1 MSRIDTLKKQFPELD
16 MSLIDIFQMMDP
28 TNTNKYLQLFCK
40 LFSKRYRD
48 DNVVKDKISI
58 RELGEI
64 SKIVGVDNKNLSK
77 SQLFL
82 IRDMLFQYYSPSQ
95 FEDIKSFVH
104 HMEKGII
111 PENDVCKYS
120 TFEDISSALSL
131 SSLIEIEK
139 EMESQIQKVYDDEN
153 WVVVLPLT
161 FESSIKY
168 GAGTKWCTTF
178 KNEKQYFARYWNRG
192 ILAYYINKKTGYK
205 FASFKALDGDEE
217 GVTFWTASDNRVDS
231 MNLNIDG
238 YMYSIIKEILN
249 SEKTNSE
256 YLDKDMR
263 IKVCNY
269 CGVFYNESRIR
280 LEENYY
286 NNNLIAEGELSIVNT
301 VTTTMQISPPI
312 TTTFDANLSN
322 AVTFNG
328 DLTGGFAVSNSNF
341 IPPPEPVP
349 NMRA

>member
-1 MSRIDTLKKQFPELD
+1 
-16 MSLIDIFQMMDP
+16 
-28 TNTNKYLQLFCK
+28 
-40 LFSKRYRD
+40 
-48 DNVVKDKISI
+48 
-58 RELGEI
+58 
-64 SKIVGVDNKNLSK
+64 
-77 SQLFL
+77 
-82 IRDMLFQYYSPSQ
+82 
-95 FEDIKSFVH
+95 
-104 HMEKGII
+104 MEKGII
-111 PENDVCKYS
+111 PENDICKYS
-120 TFEDISSALSL
+120 TFDDISSALSL
-131 SSLIEIEK
+131 SSLLEIEK

-192 ILAYYINKKTGYK
+192 ILAYYINKKNGYK
-205 FASFKALDGDEE
+205 FASFKGLDCEEEE

-269 CGVFYNESRIR
+269 CGVIYNEPRIR

-286 NNNLIAEGELSIVNT
+286 HNNNSIAEGEFLTVNT
-301 VTTTMQISPPI
+301 ATTTIQISPSPPI
-312 TTTFDANLSN
+312 TATFDANLSN
-322 AVTFNG
+322 TVTFNG
-328 DLTGGFAVSNSNF
+328 CLTGGFAVSNSNF
-341 IPPPEPVP
+341 IPPPEPIP
-349 NMRA
+349 NMGA

>member
-48 DNVVKDKISI
+48 DNVVKDNCSK
-58 RELGEI
+58 RELEEI
-64 SKIVGVDNKNLSK
+64 SKIVGVDHKNLSK

-82 IRDMLFQYYSPSQ
+82 IRDMLYQYYSPSQ
-95 FEDIKSFVH
+95 FEDIKTFIH

-120 TFEDISSALSL
+120 TFDDISSALSL
-131 SSLIEIEK
+131 SSLIELEK
-139 EMESQIQKVYDDEN
+139 GMESQIQKVYDDEN
-153 WVVVLPLT
+153 WFVVLPLT

-178 KNEKQYFARYWNRG
+178 KKEKQYFARYWNRG
-192 ILAYYINKKTGYK
+192 ILAYFINKKTGYK
-205 FASFKALDGDEE
+205 FASFKGLEREEEE
-217 GVTFWTASDNRVDS
+217 GVTFWTASDSR
-231 MNLNIDG
+231 IDYMELKIED
-238 YMYSIIKEILN
+238 YMYSIVKEILK

-263 IKVCNY
+263 IKVCND
-269 CGVFYNESRIR
+269 CGVFYNEPKIR
-280 LEENYY
+280 LEEHYF
-286 NNNLIAEGELSIVNT
+286 NNNNSIAEGDLRM
-301 VTTTMQISPPI
+301 VTDAVDTPLYNRI
-312 TTTFDANLSN
+312 T
-322 AVTFNG
+322 
-328 DLTGGFAVSNSNF
+328 
-341 IPPPEPVP
+341 IPPPEPIP
-349 NMRA
+349 TMRA

>member
-40 LFSKRYRD
+40 LFSRRYRD
-48 DNVVKDKISI
+48 DNVVKDSCSK
-58 RELGEI
+58 RELEEI
-64 SKIVGVDNKNLSK
+64 SKIVGVDHKNLSQ

-82 IRDMLFQYYSPSQ
+82 IRDMLFQYYSPSI
-95 FEDIKSFVH
+95 FEDIKSFIH

-120 TFEDISSALSL
+120 TFDDISSALSL
-131 SSLIEIEK
+131 SSLIELEK

-153 WVVVLPLT
+153 WFVVLPLT

-178 KNEKQYFARYWNRG
+178 KKEKQYFARYWNRG
-192 ILAYYINKKTGYK
+192 ILAYFINRKTGYK
-205 FASFKALDGDEE
+205 FASFKGLDREEE
-217 GVTFWTASDNRVDS
+217 GVTFWTASDSR
-231 MNLNIDG
+231 IDYMELKIED
-238 YMYSIIKEILN
+238 YMYSIVKEILK

-263 IKVCNY
+263 IKVCND
-269 CGVFYNESRIR
+269 CGVFYNEPKIR
-280 LEENYY
+280 LEENYSD
-286 NNNLIAEGELSIVNT
+286 GPS
-301 VTTTMQISPPI
+301 
-312 TTTFDANLSN
+312 
-322 AVTFNG
+322 
-328 DLTGGFAVSNSNF
+328 
-341 IPPPEPVP
+341 PEPESEPMDNRFLVNDFINIQPLDEVP
-349 NMRA
+349 DVPQMRA